1 MNTTPT
7 QARQLLPPLVLAC
20 LLATW
25 LVWGSTYLAIKF
37 ALPSLPPFFQMGTRF
52 LFAGAL
58 MMAWMRWRGRP
69 WPGPIEWRNAALVGG
84 LMLGGGVTGAAY
96 AEQSVA
102 SGLVVAFIAVCPL
115 LITALNY
122 LWGVRP
128 SPLETAGIFV
138 GLVGVVILTSGDG
151 FSSSPVGLVAMLIA
165 CTAWSL
171 GSVLSQRATPL
182 APGAMGY
189 ASEMVCGG
197 VLLLAVSAATGETPR
212 WPPEAIAV
220 AAWCYLVVAGSLVG
234 FSAYMYLLGHASAA
248 LASSYTYVNPVIAL
262 LLGVALAD
270 EVVSNREW
278 GATGVVLLGVVLMLA
293 GARRSVSRVG

>member
-1 MNTTPT
+1 MNSTP
-7 QARQLLPPLVLAC
+7 APAHQLLPPLVLAC

-37 ALPSLPPFFQMGTRF
+37 ALSSLPPFFQMGTRF
-52 LFAGAL
+52 LFAGVLL
-58 MMAWMRWRGRP
+58 MTWMRLRGRP
-69 WPGPIEWRNAALVGG
+69 WPDPIEWRNAALVGG
-84 LMLGGGVTGAAY
+84 LMLGGGVAGAAY

-115 LITALNY
+115 LITTLNC

-128 SPLETAGIFV
+128 SPLETAGILT
-138 GLVGVVILTSGDG
+138 GLVGVMILTGGAG
-151 FSSSPVGLVAMLIA
+151 FRGSPAGLVAMLVA

-197 VLLLAVSAATGETPR
+197 VLLLAVSAFTGETPR
-212 WPPEAIAV
+212 WPPEAVAV
-220 AAWCYLVVAGSLVG
+220 AAWCYLVVAGSLIG

-248 LASSYTYVNPVIAL
+248 IASSYTFVNPVIAL
-262 LLGVALAD
+262 LLGVTLAD
-270 EVVSNREW
+270 EVVSDREW
-278 GATGVVLLGVVLMLA
+278 AATGVVLVGVVLMLA
-293 GARRSVSRVG
+293 GARRGTRGED